1 MVAEPT
7 GLAARWAGRVVFD
20 GPAVDVGEVFCDG
33 GAGDSDA
40 EFDGSADGVGDKV
53 SSLVHGSCD
62 VFGFGLGTFLLVSQG
77 PLHLLPHLITGG
89 STHALQIRN
98 SPDSLVWSRCMEDLC
113 VRYRPSDKGKS
124 GGVRM
129 VVRQ

>member
-77 PLHLLPHLITGG
+77 PLHLFPHLITGG

-98 SPDSLVWSRCMEDLC
+98 SQILSCGHGAWRTSVSGIAPVTKESRA
-113 VRYRPSDKGKS
+113 G
-124 GGVRM
+124 
-129 VVRQ
+129 